1 MKQTDLGG
9 KGMPNMQVEDVS
21 LFYEIS
27 GHGAE
32 TVAFLNGVAMSTERW
47 AAQTPFFSE
56 NYRVL
61 LHDFRGQGRSTL
73 VSEGITFETHARD
86 MAALVDTLGIDRLHI
101 VGVSYGAEVGMYF
114 ALMYPERVKSL
125 TLGTAVSESD
135 PFLKAMIESWIEAA
149 RTYNG
154 KLFFKVMAPAV
165 YSKSFYATH
174 KKWLDDY
181 AELFGARVTREWMDA
196 FAELCRNFLTLDM
209 TDKLSEIRVPT
220 LVISAAEDILKPPN
234 YGQIIHE
241 MILGSRFVVVQS
253 AGHALFLEKADEFN
267 HLVSDFVQNNS
278 MQSEE

>member
-1 MKQTDLGG
+1 
-9 KGMPNMQVEDVS
+9 MPSLQVKDVS

-47 AAQTPFFSE
+47 AAQTPFFAE
-56 NYRVL
+56 NHRVL
-61 LHDFRGQGRSTL
+61 LHDFRGQGKSTL

-86 MAALVDTLGIDRLHI
+86 MAELLDRLGIDRLHI

-135 PFLKAMIESWIEAA
+135 PLLKAMIESWIEAA
-149 RTYNG
+149 KTYNG
-154 KLFFKVMAPAV
+154 TLFFKVMAPTV

-181 AELFGARVTREWMDA
+181 AQLFGKTVTSQWMNA
-196 FAELCRNFLTLDM
+196 FAEL
-209 TDKLSEIRVPT
+209 I
-220 LVISAAEDILKPPN
+220 
-234 YGQIIHE
+234 
-241 MILGSRFVVVQS
+241 
-253 AGHALFLEKADEFN
+253 
-267 HLVSDFVQNNS
+267 
-278 MQSEE
+278 